1 MGKSQPLRECPGG
14 LQMPEWRPFSWIW
27 RATVQAMT
35 PELIGILSVGA
46 VLLVGLGGL
55 NIGIAAWLRADVR
68 QVRDDLGAEIRLVRD
83 DLGAEIRQVR
93 ADLGAEIRQV
103 RADVEGLRTDV
114 HDVDRRLA
122 RVEGV
127 IEGMAYANGR
137 DPGEGR
143 AA

>member
-1 MGKSQPLRECPGG
+1 M
-14 LQMPEWRPFSWIW
+14 
-27 RATVQAMT
+27 
-35 PELIGILSVGA
+35 IGILSVGA
-46 VLLVGLGGL
+46 VLLVGLGSL
-55 NIGIAAWLRADVR
+55 IVGIAAWLRGDIR
-68 QVRDDLGAEIRLVRD
+68 QVRVEVRQVRD

-93 ADLGAEIRQV
+93 ADLSAEIRQV

-114 HDVDRRLA
+114 HDLDRRLA

>member
-1 MGKSQPLRECPGG
+1 
-14 LQMPEWRPFSWIW
+14 
-27 RATVQAMT
+27 MT

-68 QVRDDLGAEIRLVRD
+68 QVRDDLGAEIR
-83 DLGAEIRQVR
+83 
-93 ADLGAEIRQV
+93 QV
-103 RADVEGLRTDV
+103 RADVEGLRADV

>member
-1 MGKSQPLRECPGG
+1 
-14 LQMPEWRPFSWIW
+14 
-27 RATVQAMT
+27 MT

-46 VLLVGLGGL
+46 VLLVGLGSL
-55 NIGIAAWLRADVR
+55 IVGIAAWLRGDIR
-68 QVRDDLGAEIRLVRD
+68 QVRDDLG
-83 DLGAEIRQVR
+83 GEIRQVR
-93 ADLGAEIRQV
+93 ADLSAEIG
-103 RADVEGLRTDV
+103 GLRTDV
-114 HDVDRRLA
+114 RDLDRRLA

>member
-1 MGKSQPLRECPGG
+1 
-14 LQMPEWRPFSWIW
+14 
-27 RATVQAMT
+27 MT

-46 VLLVGLGGL
+46 VLLVGLGSL
-55 NIGIAAWLRADVR
+55 IVGIAAWLRADVR

-83 DLGAEIRQVR
+83 DLG
-93 ADLGAEIRQV
+93 GEIRQV

-114 HDVDRRLA
+114 HDLDRRLA